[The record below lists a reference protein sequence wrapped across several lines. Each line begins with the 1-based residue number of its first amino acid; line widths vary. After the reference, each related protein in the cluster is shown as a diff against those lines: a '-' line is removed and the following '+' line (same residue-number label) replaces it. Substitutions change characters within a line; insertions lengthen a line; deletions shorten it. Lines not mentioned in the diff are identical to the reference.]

1 MSGLTLPDFLRHAA
15 KAFPDLGIY
24 YVREDG
30 TTDRQLYPE
39 LMKEAESLA
48 FGLQQSGYKAG
59 DKAMI
64 ATESNRETINCLWA
78 CFLCGIIPTILQPPV
93 SLADDS
99 PAAVKMKNVFYQLDN
114 PLVISSKPIIGGG
127 KEFSG
132 CTKLFS
138 ELPKSDRGEIIK
150 PSPDDLAF
158 IQFSSGSTG
167 EPKGILLTHQNLKV
181 NMNSIATGLNLN
193 HQDNTGN
200 WMPLY
205 HDMGLIG
212 YHLTPIFFTHSQ
224 YHIETIDFIKNPS
237 LWLETMS
244 NAGISVTGCPNFGLA
259 LVLRHLKRKTNLP
272 EWDFSP
278 MKAMLNGAEPIS
290 VKIMEDFT
298 AAVNKFHF
306 PQEAMM
312 PVYGMAEAT
321 LAISFTP
328 LMQPSVI
335 TCFDSEELDRNRKAI
350 KISTAAV
357 SRKGRYISGV
367 GMALNDISIRIVD
380 DSDVE
385 LPEGNAGNIQI
396 KGPSITRGYFK
407 NPEATANTFCG
418 EWLRTGDI
426 GFFFEGNLYI
436 SGRFKDIIFM
446 NGKNYFANDLENLA
460 CSLDEISY
468 GKVAFGGI
476 TDHKAG
482 KDKII
487 IFAAGIPESKAT
499 ETLQTLRALFRK
511 TLGIPVDELVILRS
525 NEFPKTSSGKIQRYK
540 ILQRYQQGDFSAN
553 RYK

>member
-39 LMKEAESLA
+39 LLKEAESLA

-64 ATESNRETINCLWA
+64 ATESNRETINSLWA
-78 CFLCGIIPTILQPPV
+78 CFLCGIVPTILQPPV

-99 PAAVKMKNVFYQLDN
+99 QAAVKMKNVFAQLEK
-114 PLVISSKPIIGGG
+114 PLVIASKPIGDAG
-127 KEFSG
+127 KEFSD
-132 CTKLFS
+132 CISLFS
-138 ELPKSDRGEIIK
+138 ELPHCEKGETITV
-150 PSPDDLAF
+150 SADDMAF

-167 EPKGILLTHQNLKV
+167 EPKGILLSHRNLYA
-181 NMNSIATGLNLN
+181 NMSSIQAGLELSPA
-193 HQDNTGN
+193 DRTGN

-212 YHLTPIFFTHSQ
+212 YHLTPLFTLSSQ

-237 LWLETMS
+237 LWLDTMS
-244 NAGISVTGCPNFGLA
+244 NARISVTGCPNFGLA

-290 VKIMEDFT
+290 VKIMEEFT

-306 PQEAMM
+306 PKEAMM

-335 TCFDSEELDRNRKAI
+335 TCFDSDELDRNRKAI
-350 KISTAAV
+350 KLSSPGT

-367 GMALNDISIRIVD
+367 GVALNDISIRITD
-380 DSDVE
+380 ESDQE

-407 NPEATANTFCG
+407 NPEATENTFCG
-418 EWLRTGDI
+418 QWLRTGDI
-426 GFFFEGNLYI
+426 GFFFEGNLHI

-499 ETLQTLRALFRK
+499 ETLQTLRTLFRK

>member
-15 KAFPDLGIY
+15 KEFPNLGIY

-39 LMKEAESLA
+39 LLKDVESLA
-48 FGLQQSGYKAG
+48 FGLQLSGYKAG
-59 DKAMI
+59 DKAII
-64 ATESNRETINCLWA
+64 ATETNRETINSLWA
-78 CFLCGIIPTILQPPV
+78 CILCGIVPTILQPPV
-93 SLADDS
+93 SHADDS
-99 PAAVKMKNVFYQLDN
+99 QAAVKMTNVFNQLDN
-114 PLVISSKPIIGGG
+114 PLVIASKPISGAGR
-127 KEFSG
+127 EFLD

-138 ELPKSDRGEIIK
+138 QLPKSDRGEIIK
-150 PSPDDLAF
+150 PSPHDLAF

-167 EPKGILLTHQNLKV
+167 EPKGIMLTHQNLKV
-181 NMNSIATGLNLN
+181 NMNSIAIGLNLN

-212 YHLTPIFFTHSQ
+212 YHLTPIFYTHSQ

-237 LWLETMS
+237 LWLDTIS
-244 NAGISVTGCPNFGLA
+244 DAGISVTGCPNFGLA

-272 EWDFSP
+272 EWNFSS

-290 VKIMEDFT
+290 VKIMEDFVS
-298 AAVNKFHF
+298 AVKKFKF
-306 PQEAMM
+306 REEAMM

-328 LMQPSVI
+328 LMQPSMI
-335 TCFDSEELDRNRKAI
+335 TCFDSDELDRNRKAI
-350 KISTAAV
+350 QIPLNGS
-357 SRKGRYISGV
+357 SRKGRNISGV
-367 GMALNDISIRIVD
+367 GVALNDISIRIVD
-380 DSDVE
+380 ESDVE

-396 KGPSITRGYFK
+396 KGSSITTGYFK
-407 NPEATANTFCG
+407 NTEATESTFCG

-460 CSLDEISY
+460 CSLEEISY
-468 GKVAFGGI
+468 GKVAFGGV

-487 IFAAGIPESKAT
+487 IFAAGIPESKAAD
-499 ETLQTLRALFRK
+499 TLQTLRALFRK
-511 TLGIPVDELVILRS
+511 TLGIPIDELVILRS
-525 NEFPKTSSGKIQRYK
+525 NEFPKTSSGKVQRYK
-540 ILQRYQQGDFSAN
+540 ILQRYQQGDFPAN

>member
-1 MSGLTLPDFLRHAA
+1 MSGITLPDFLRRAA
-15 KAFPDLGIY
+15 REYPNLGIY
-24 YVREDG
+24 YVKEDG

-39 LMKEAESLA
+39 LLKEAESLT

-59 DKAMI
+59 DKAII
-64 ATESNRETINCLWA
+64 ATESNRETINSLWA
-78 CFLCGIIPTILQPPV
+78 CFLCGIVPTILQPPV

-99 PAAVKMKNVFYQLDN
+99 QAAVKMKNVFAQLEK
-114 PLVISSKPIIGGG
+114 PLVIASKPIGDAG
-127 KEFSG
+127 KEFSD
-132 CTKLFS
+132 CIRLFS
-138 ELPKSDRGEIIK
+138 ELPHCEKGETITV
-150 PSPDDLAF
+150 SADDMAF

-167 EPKGILLTHQNLKV
+167 EPKGIILSHNNLYA
-181 NMNSIATGLNLN
+181 NMCSIQAGLELSPA
-193 HQDNTGN
+193 DRTGN

-212 YHLTPIFFTHSQ
+212 YHLTPLFTLSSQ

-237 LWLETMS
+237 LWLDTMS
-244 NAGISVTGCPNFGLA
+244 NARISVTGCPNFGLA

-272 EWDFSP
+272 EWDFSS

-290 VKIMEDFT
+290 VKIMEDFVT
-298 AAVNKFHF
+298 AVKKFKF
-306 PQEAMM
+306 REEAMM
-312 PVYGMAEAT
+312 PVYGMAEST

-328 LMQPSVI
+328 LMRPSVI
-335 TCFDSEELDRNRKAI
+335 TCFDSDELDRNRIAI
-350 KISTAAV
+350 SISPNGS

-367 GMALNDISIRIVD
+367 GIALNDISIRIVD
-380 DSDVE
+380 DTDVE

-396 KGPSITRGYFK
+396 KGPSITNGYFK
-407 NPEATANTFCG
+407 NPEATENTFCG

-487 IFAAGIPESKAT
+487 IFAAGIPESKAA

-511 TLGIPVDELVILRS
+511 TLGIPIDELVILRS
-525 NEFPKTSSGKIQRYK
+525 NEFPKTSSGKVQRYK